1 MKFLICAFMTI
12 TLQIQSSAQAADS
25 LIPKV
30 IYGIDDRLDVFET
43 HDNLL
48 REISRS
54 TAALIRDDNLI
65 AEADGTF
72 TAKAPTLAKTGI
84 CKTERFSN
92 QITAAGCSGFLV
104 SPQKLVTA
112 GHCVS
117 SQNECTGHNW
127 VFDYG
132 NINGPRE
139 KFNFN
144 GDQIYRCA
152 KILERKKDPV
162 TNLDYAVIKLNRPVI
177 GRSPLEI
184 RKAGSPRS
192 DALMSVIG
200 HPSGLPTKITIA
212 AEMRDNTNPYY
223 FTINSDTYNKNSGS
237 VVVDN
242 RTGIVEGILVRGDT
256 DYIETDKKC
265 MTSIYRPQDGGR
277 GEDVTRIT
285 VIKSL

>member
-1 MKFLICAFMTI
+1 MRNLICAFMFI
-12 TLQIQSSAQAADS
+12 STLFSHISNASEV

-43 HDNLL
+43 SDSLL
-48 REISRS
+48 RDISRS

-65 AEADGTF
+65 AEDDGSF
-72 TAKAPTLAKTGI
+72 TAKAPTLAATGM
-84 CKTERFSN
+84 CKTERFSD

-117 SQNECTGHNW
+117 SQNECNGHNW

-132 NINGPRE
+132 NTETPRN

-144 GDQIYRCA
+144 EDQIYRCA
-152 KILERKKDPV
+152 KILDRKKDPQ
-162 TNLDYAVIKLNRPVI
+162 TNLDYAVIKLNRPVK
-177 GRSPLEI
+177 GRDPLII
-184 RKAGSPRS
+184 RKDGKPSS
-192 DALMSVIG
+192 DAIFSVIG

-212 AEMRDNTNPYY
+212 AEMRDNSNPY
-223 FTINSDTYNKNSGS
+223 FFVINSDTYNKNSGS

-242 RTGIVEGILVRGDT
+242 RTGVVEGILVRGDT
-256 DYIETDKKC
+256 DYVQTNEKC
-265 MTSIYRPQDGGR
+265 MTSIFRPQDGGR